1 MMENDGSGT
10 DIRKKSGPRTA
21 EERDVRDW
29 LAKNSFGYDWKWLKE
44 NLENFSEIFK
54 WLQDNSKNLKWLL
67 THLRNHEQ
75 SGFRYQNYFIAN
87 SPIAAN
93 FEDDFYHDDSDCSE
107 LDPYVELGDPRNIRV
122 FSISGTSMKDA
133 GMYDGDKIFVKVHP
147 FGVHPLGNNPP
158 ANGDVVVV
166 SIEGKLTVKAYRRG
180 TDGKA
185 IFVPANSTME
195 SVEPEK
201 EGKKFHIVGPVSGLL
216 RSKIKPFPIRST

>member
-1 MMENDGSGT
+1 MENDASD
-10 DIRKKSGPRTA
+10 DIKRKSGPRTA
-21 EERDVRDW
+21 EERAVQDW
-29 LAKNSFGYDWKWLKE
+29 LANNSSLGYNWKWLKE
-44 NLENFSEIFK
+44 NLEIFSEILK
-54 WLQDNSKNLKWLL
+54 WLNANSKNLKWLL

-75 SGFRYQNYFIAN
+75 SGFRYQNYLIAN

-107 LDPYVELGDPRNIRV
+107 LDPYVELGDPRNIRI

-133 GMYDGDKIFVKVHP
+133 GMYDYDKIFVKMHP
-147 FGVHPLGNNPP
+147 FGMHPLGKNPP
-158 ANGDVVVV
+158 ANGDIVVV
-166 SIEGKLTVKAYRRG
+166 SIEDKLTVKAYRRG

-201 EGKKFHIVGPVSGLL
+201 EGKKFHIVGTVSGLL
-216 RSKIKPFPIRST
+216 RSKINPFPLHST